1 MPIIDAID
9 LYQDACDNGYAIGAF
24 DTNVGNPDFIMSI
37 FSAAEELDCPVIIQG
52 GAQPLTEFY
61 DITAFG
67 RSIVSLAQGRDA
79 KVVLH
84 LNQAD
89 DLDQIRT
96 ALDAGFN
103 SVMIDASHLPLSEN
117 LKLTKKAVELAEVYN
132 AAVEGKLGTM
142 SGRED
147 AKLEVNTVLTDPE
160 EAAVFVKETDVDVF
174 APSIGTI
181 YGQYKEKPKL
191 DFGLLSKLKENLKIG
206 LVIHGA
212 SGLTTRDYRNLIEN
226 GAIKINISTAMRTAY
241 LKNIRD
247 VMKKSPD
254 ITLPHEITARARGD
268 IKNIV
273 IELMRIFKGQWE

>member
-9 LYQDACDNGYAIGAF
+9 LYQDACDKGYAIGAF

-52 GAQPLTEFY
+52 GAQSLTEYY
-61 DITAFG
+61 DIMAFG
-67 RSIVSLAQGRDA
+67 RGIVSLAQGREA

-89 DLDQIRT
+89 NLDQIRT
-96 ALDAGFN
+96 ALDSGFN
-103 SVMIDASHLPLSEN
+103 SVMIEASHLSFSEN
-117 LKLTKKAVELAEVYN
+117 LKLTRKAVELAEVYN

-142 SGRED
+142 GGRED
-147 AKLEVNTVLTDPE
+147 AKLEVDTTLTVPD
-160 EAAVFVKETDVDVF
+160 EAVIFVKDTGIDIF
-174 APSIGTI
+174 APSVGTI

-191 DFGLLSKLKENLKIG
+191 DFNLLSKLKENLKIG

-212 SGLTTRDYRNLIEN
+212 SGLTIRDYRSLIEN

-247 VMKKSPD
+247 VMKKNPE